1 MPNDA
6 LPIQP
11 PSLLPPLL
19 AQPHPPSVW
28 AAVGLVGLYLAL
40 QAAFAGA
47 VLGAVALIQHAGHA
61 TDMVTPAGHGMTSV
75 LRQPGTLAAA
85 TIASVCCAALL
96 VVWLVYRRWPRLW
109 ARAAPP
115 GFGVTP
121 PTHLRW
127 LIAALLVG
135 GLLPL
140 LGSVLTQLL
149 AHGHEIPQDIEQ
161 LTRNAPLVWRIV
173 LAAMAISLGPLVEE
187 LLFRGMLLSALLSRC
202 GTPLAAI
209 LSAAGFATIHL
220 PGLQW
225 QWYALPQLILL
236 GVALVWLRLRYRSLW
251 PAVVAHGT
259 HNALA
264 LTAWFFALTPP
275 G

>member
-1 MPNDA
+1 MTNDA

-11 PSLLPPLL
+11 PVILPTP
-19 AQPHPPSVW
+19 QPHAPPVW
-28 AAVGLVGLYLAL
+28 AAAGLVGLYLVL
-40 QAAFAGA
+40 QAAFAGL
-47 VLGAVALIQHAGHA
+47 VLGTVALLQWSGHA
-61 TDMVTPAGHGMTSV
+61 AGVAAPIGNFMTSV

-85 TIASVCCAALL
+85 TIVSVCCAALL
-96 VVWLVYRRWPRLW
+96 VVWSAYRYWPRLW
-109 ARAAPP
+109 AGAAPP
-115 GFGVTP
+115 GFGVTR

-161 LTRNAPLVWRIV
+161 LTRNAPLVWRLV
-173 LAAMAISLGPLVEE
+173 LAVLAVSLGPLVEE
-187 LLFRGMLLSALLSRC
+187 LLFRGLLLSALLPRC
-202 GTPLAAI
+202 GTPLAAL
-209 LSAAGFATIHL
+209 LSATGFAVIHL

-236 GVALVWLRLRYRSLW
+236 GVALVWLRLRYQSLW

>member
-1 MPNDA
+1 MTNDA
-6 LPIQP
+6 LPSQP
-11 PSLLPPLL
+11 PSTLPSP
-19 AQPHPPSVW
+19 QPHAPPVW
-28 AAVGLVGLYLAL
+28 AAAGLVGLYLAL
-40 QAAFAGA
+40 QAAFASL
-47 VLGAVALIQHAGHA
+47 VLGTVALIQWSGHA
-61 TDMVTPAGHGMTSV
+61 AGVATPTGNFMTSV

-85 TIASVCCAALL
+85 TIAGVCCAALL
-96 VVWLVYRRWPRLW
+96 VVWLAYRYWPRLW
-109 ARAAPP
+109 ADGAPP
-115 GFGVTP
+115 GLGVTR

-127 LIAALLVG
+127 LIVALLVG

-140 LGSVLTQLL
+140 LGSMLTQLL

-161 LTRNAPLVWRIV
+161 LSRHAPLVWRLV
-173 LAAMAISLGPLVEE
+173 LAVVAVSLGPLVEE
-187 LLFRGMLLSALLSRC
+187 LLFRGLLLSALLPRC
-202 GTPLAAI
+202 GTPLAAL
-209 LSAAGFATIHL
+209 LSATGFAAIHL

-236 GVALVWLRLRYRSLW
+236 GVALVWLRLRYQSLW